1 MSQPSLRPVS
11 AHSLKAQSRV
21 SHAASLFMSREVEG
35 REAAGF
41 VMCSGTVKSLHPQ
54 RPLGSSWL
62 GADIVKT
69 VFVLK
74 SLGGVFNILNI
85 RVVHVPSLFSREI
98 V

>member
-1 MSQPSLRPVS
+1 MSG
-11 AHSLKAQSRV
+11 
-21 SHAASLFMSREVEG
+21 EVEG

-54 RPLGSSWL
+54 RPVGSCWL
-62 GADIVKT
+62 AADIVKT

-85 RVVHVPSLFSREI
+85 RVLHVPSLFSREI